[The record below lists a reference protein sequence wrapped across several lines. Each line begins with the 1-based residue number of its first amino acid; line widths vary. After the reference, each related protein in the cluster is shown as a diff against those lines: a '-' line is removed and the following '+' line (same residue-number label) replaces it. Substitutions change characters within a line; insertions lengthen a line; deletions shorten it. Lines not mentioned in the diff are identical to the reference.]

1 MDYSPLFISLKTSI
15 CATIVAFLFGI
26 IAARLAIGL
35 PKRVKAVLDVILT
48 LPLVLPPTV
57 IGFILLLIFGWN
69 SPVGQL
75 LRKIGIRIVFSWEA
89 TVIAATVVAFPLIYR
104 TIRASLEQIE
114 PSVLDAART
123 LGLSEWTIFWH
134 IMLPMTLPG
143 CIAGAILGFARALGE
158 FGATLMIAG
167 NIPKRTQTIPVAI
180 WSAAEGNDMQ
190 TALIWVLLIIV
201 ISFFIILPL
210 NLFGEKRT

>member
-1 MDYSPLFISLKTSI
+1 MDWSPLFISLKTSL
-15 CATIVAFLFGI
+15 CATVIAFLFGI
-26 IAARLAIGL
+26 VAARLVIGL
-35 PKRVKAVLDVILT
+35 RKQVKAVIDVILT

-57 IGFILLLIFGWN
+57 VGFCLLLIFGWN

-89 TVIAATVVAFPLIYR
+89 TVLAAAVVAFPLIYR
-104 TIRASLEQIE
+104 TVRASFEQLE

-123 LGLSEWTIFWH
+123 LGLSEWTIFGRV
-134 IMLPMTLPG
+134 MLPAALPG
-143 CIAGAILGFARALGE
+143 CAAGAVLGFARALGE

-180 WSAAEGNDMQ
+180 WSAAEGNDMH

-201 ISFFIILPL
+201 LSFFMILPL
-210 NLFGEKRT
+210 NLLGEKRS